1 MARVTVTSFTAA
13 RMLEIE
19 QSSVVDGHVQE
30 DSLVLVTR
38 GGSEIVAGNVRGP
51 RGIKG
56 DPGGVPDATNSAKG
70 GVRLY
75 GNLGGSA
82 DTPLVTGALGSSVD
96 ASLATASTPNNA
108 GWGGGP
114 AGGVVM
120 SLRQI
125 VHQVQAN
132 YYALQR
138 TVTKG
143 GNAVT
148 LWGGTVNEYNDLPEG
163 VRTSPGFIAVV
174 TE

>member
-13 RMLEIE
+13 RMLQIE
-19 QSSVVDGHVQE
+19 QSAVVGGFIQE
-30 DSLVLVTR
+30 DSLILQTR
-38 GGSEIVAGNVRGP
+38 GGDEIVAGNVRGP
-51 RGIKG
+51 KG
-56 DPGGVPDATNSAKG
+56 DKGNPGGVPDATNSEKG
-70 GVRLY
+70 GVRLQ

-82 DTPLVTGALGSSVD
+82 ATPTVTGALNNTVD
-96 ASLATASTPNNA
+96 ASLATASTPNNE

-114 AGGVVM
+114 ANGVVM

-143 GNAVT
+143 GNAIT
-148 LWGGTVNEYNDLPEG
+148 LWGGTLAEYYELPEG
-163 VRTSPGFIAVV
+163 VRTSAGFIAVV
-174 TE
+174 TA

>member
-13 RMLEIE
+13 RMLQIE
-19 QSSVVDGHVQE
+19 QSAVVGGFVQE
-30 DSLVLVTR
+30 DSLILQTR
-38 GGSEIVAGNVRGP
+38 GGDEIVAGNVRGQ
-51 RGIKG
+51 KG
-56 DPGGVPDATNSAKG
+56 DKGNPGGVPDATNSEKG
-70 GVRLY
+70 GVRLQ

-82 DTPLVTGALGSSVD
+82 ATPVVTGALNDTVD
-96 ASLATASTPNNA
+96 ASLAKASTPNNE

-143 GNAVT
+143 GDAVT
-148 LWGGTVNEYNDLPEG
+148 LWGGTANEYNELPEG